1 MPQIALTKWTT
12 QQLADDVAAAI
23 TTFRSERLD
32 EPKERYGEYFQKFS
46 ELVAQLID
54 KLPAVLADPVDPAL
68 IANFVRGRDRNKTFR
83 YLTAPPISKDDL
95 ETLADT
101 TVGPVVLAKDSAAA
115 ARVRDVVKAVIDPHR
130 FPWVAQGRLPT
141 NEERER
147 AILATAALAAT
158 RDVETD
164 RRSVSK
170 EGQEQAVKNL
180 LGSLGMREVPARDI
194 PSLSSG
200 SAPAPGEYCG
210 ESRVA
215 GTRADVVARLKNGD
229 IMLIECKVSNSA
241 VNSYKRV
248 VHDTGGK
255 AAHWYNALG
264 KASTIPCAVLG
275 GVFAR
280 QNLEQVQ
287 NADVYLFWQHRLN
300 DLADYVRRVP

>member
-12 QQLADDVAAAI
+12 QQLANDVATAI
-23 TTFRSERLD
+23 NIFRSERLD
-32 EPKERYGEYFQKFS
+32 EPKERYGDYFAKFS
-46 ELVAQLID
+46 GLIGELID
-54 KLPAVLADPVDPAL
+54 ELPAVLADPVDPAL
-68 IANFVRGRDRNKTFR
+68 IAKFVRGRDRNKIFR
-83 YLTAPPISKDDL
+83 YLTAPPISQDDL

-101 TVGPVVLAKDSAAA
+101 TVGPIVLAKNPEAAG
-115 ARVRDVVKAVIDPHR
+115 RVRDVVKAVIDPHR
-130 FPWVAQGRLPT
+130 FPWIIDSREPT
-141 NEERER
+141 AEERKQ

-170 EGQEQAVKNL
+170 DEQELAVRNL
-180 LGSLGMREVPARDI
+180 LGSLGMSEVPARDI

-200 SAPAPGEYCG
+200 SAPEPGEYCG

-255 AAHWYNALG
+255 SAHWYNALG

-287 NADVYLFWQHRLN
+287 NADVYLFWQHRLD
-300 DLADYVRRVP
+300 DLADYVKSAT